1 MEKYQFEIL
10 GSVTRDG
17 QKCNP
22 TRGANMSTSSYYDA
36 DEIVKSAMTLEQDQT
51 PAAALRGNR
60 PSAGDTELIAAR
72 IAQRL
77 RDAGFVF
84 EVLEPPAVE

>member
-1 MEKYQFEIL
+1 LSKTKHPPRL
-10 GSVTRDG
+10 
-17 QKCNP
+17 
-22 TRGANMSTSSYYDA
+22 
-36 DEIVKSAMTLEQDQT
+36 
-51 PAAALRGNR
+51 
-60 PSAGDTELIAAR
+60 AGDTELIAAR